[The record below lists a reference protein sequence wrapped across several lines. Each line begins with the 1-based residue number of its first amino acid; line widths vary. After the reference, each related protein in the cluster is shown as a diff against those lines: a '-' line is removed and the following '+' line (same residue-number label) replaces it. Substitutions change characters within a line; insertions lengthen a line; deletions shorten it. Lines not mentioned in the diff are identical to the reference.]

1 MRGEDPRRGP
11 EKMRLEIGRERGKDI
26 DLKIDGMS
34 LIDGTEMG
42 VSVVE
47 MYINQHMQMRMMSH
61 G

>member
-1 MRGEDPRRGP
+1 MRGEDLRRGP
-11 EKMRLEIGRERGKDI
+11 EKTRLEIGREREKDI

-34 LIDGTEMG
+34 LIDVIEMV

-47 MYINQHMQMRMMSH
+47 MYINQHLQMRMMSH

>member
-1 MRGEDPRRGP
+1 MRGEDPKRGHV
-11 EKMRLEIGRERGKDI
+11 KMRLGTGREREKDI

-34 LIDGTEMG
+34 LIDAIEMG

-47 MYINQHMQMRMMSH
+47 MYITRLMDCMMSH

>member
-11 EKMRLEIGRERGKDI
+11 EKMRLEIGKERGKDI

-34 LIDGTEMG
+34 LIDAIEMG

-47 MYINQHMQMRMMSH
+47 MYITRLMDLCT
-61 G
+61 

>member
-34 LIDGTEMG
+34 LIDVIEMD

-47 MYINQHMQMRMMSH
+47 MYINRT
-61 G
+61 

>member
-11 EKMRLEIGRERGKDI
+11 EKMRLEIGRERGKHI

>member
-26 DLKIDGMS
+26 DLRIDGMS
-34 LIDGTEMG
+34 LIDEIEMG

-47 MYINQHMQMRMMSH
+47 MYINRLVRMMSH

>member
-1 MRGEDPRRGP
+1 MRGEDLKRGP
-11 EKMRLEIGRERGKDI
+11 EKTRLEIGRERGKDI

-34 LIDGTEMG
+34 LIDEIEMG